1 MTKTIKLATTK
12 PVVPK
17 IYAYTTPE
25 VARHDG
31 WTKIGY
37 TEGDVAKRLKQ
48 QLQTADIEYNLEW
61 SLNAFYED
69 GSGETFRDTD
79 FHAYLRKEGV
89 EQEKGKNNEW
99 FHITGPDSKQKCY
112 EFKENRGVSSTPE
125 SRPYVLR
132 KEQEEAVERAQAYF
146 ESTPKGEFLW
156 NAKPRFGKTLAVYD
170 LCLRMKAKS
179 VLIVTNRPAV
189 ANSWLDDYVKF
200 VGDVKGYRFVS
211 ETDALKNSAFVTPR
225 QMFSKYFL
233 NSSFFEF
240 LSLQDLKGSLYFRAD
255 EGGSDKLGHIKEI
268 KWDLLVIDEAHEGV
282 DTVKTDVAFEQITRK
297 HTLHLSGTPFK
308 ALANDKFPS
317 DAIYNWTYA
326 DEQRA
331 KRDWTSDE
339 YNSNPYADLPQL
351 RMFTYQASEMIRDV
365 VERGIEIDGETEEYA
380 FDLNEF
386 FAVNEKGRFIH
397 NDAVDRFLDALT
409 TQEKYP
415 FSTEELR
422 GELRHTF
429 WLLDRVES

>member
-1 MTKTIKLATTK
+1 MAKTIKLETTK

-37 TEGDVAKRLKQ
+37 TEGDVAKRLRQ
-48 QLQTADIEYNLEW
+48 QTHTADIEYNLEW

-89 EQEKGKNNEW
+89 EQEDGKNNEW
-99 FHITGPDSKQKCY
+99 FHITGPASKRKCY
-112 EFKENRGVSSTPE
+112 EFKENRGIASTPE
-125 SRPYVLR
+125 PRPYVLR
-132 KEQEEAVERAQAYF
+132 KEQEEAVERAKAYF

-170 LCLRMKAKS
+170 LCFRMKAKK

-200 VGDVKGYRFVS
+200 VGNAAGYRFVS
-211 ETDALKNSAFVTPR
+211 DADAIKGRAYALSRKELGQIPGKLSG
-225 QMFSKYFL
+225 Y
-233 NSSFFEF
+233 FEF
-240 LSLQDLKGSLYFRAD
+240 LSLQDLKGSVYF
-255 EGGSDKLGHIKEI
+255 GGEYDKLKYVGDIT
-268 KWDLLVIDEAHEGV
+268 WDILVIDEAHEGV
-282 DTVKTDVAFEQITRK
+282 DTVKTDVAFDRIKRK

-317 DAIYNWTYA
+317 DAIYNWTY
-326 DEQRA
+326 
-331 KRDWTSDE
+331 
-339 YNSNPYADLPQL
+339 
-351 RMFTYQASEMIRDV
+351 
-365 VERGIEIDGETEEYA
+365 
-380 FDLNEF
+380 
-386 FAVNEKGRFIH
+386 
-397 NDAVDRFLDALT
+397 
-409 TQEKYP
+409 
-415 FSTEELR
+415 
-422 GELRHTF
+422 
-429 WLLDRVES
+429 